1 MESIF
6 VPYVKDFIFEEV
18 QKRNFEKSVI
28 LDSWSNLLNHNIISQ
43 QNDTE
48 NNEYILNRN
57 VIDYES
63 NDDCEN
69 KIIEL
74 MKRYYVKS
82 HNNPCLHKAN
92 SCDKNDVYY
101 SIMLECQKTK
111 TFQMINQI
119 FKILGINLFSKEV
132 LCPTN
137 NKKIFFLVSQNMQD
151 LTSQNCERILNDLGE
166 YLQIFVFTSQYEKK
180 NKNKSILFNAKMDEV
195 FSYISHYLN
204 ESKAGNSCKIPMA
217 IFLANPSQLTK
228 MNNLLEFVENQ
239 NNQLCEN
246 DESFQSYIFF
256 DEADQTYPLGRE
268 ILLKN
273 IFDNNIYETFKV
285 IRPLKSIN
293 KVYWI
298 SATQEE
304 MVLTY
309 PECAISKQ
317 ALIQFQNGVIEN
329 HYSIL
334 DESAIIHS
342 QVQPKDMEHNDYL
355 LQIVEN
361 NRSHFFDKMSND
373 KYRKIIGMSNVD
385 NNKQKALAR
394 TLNSMGANVILLNQ
408 SGVFLY
414 KINNE
419 VSENEVSNEVSE
431 SNDSNELSESN
442 DSNELSESN
451 DSNEVSESN
460 DSNEVSESNDSNEV
474 SEDSYAIKL
483 DDPIIKSRNAL
494 IAKVYNETYVE
505 LQNAPLFILGN
516 RKVDR
521 GLTFHYAPISEDSYS
536 FILTDLIMGRIP
548 NWKRAVQAI
557 GRGNGVIKHHRDFIG
572 TIDYWVDPIT
582 IENVKRHCKMMND
595 PLLINCDP
603 SFSVSEIVQILNEK
617 YPDITEE
624 NVNKRGARNKYVYTF
639 SESYNSFNE
648 LYKKYEEKK
657 FRKTFVMINGFY
669 ISTRLKKHFQVSK
682 KEELNENHIIT
693 KEILETI
700 QWNKVL
706 YGKDMEYVVI
716 PYYENINS
724 KVQWIAIMKEN
735 SNKFDDSNESNE
747 NIFD

>member
-1 MESIF
+1 M
-6 VPYVKDFIFEEV
+6 PCVKDFIFKEV
-18 QKRNFEKSVI
+18 KKRNFEEYVI
-28 LDSWSNLLNHNIISQ
+28 LNAWSNLLNHNIISIED
-43 QNDTE
+43 NIK
-48 NNEYILNRN
+48 NIYILNRN
-57 VIDYES
+57 VIDYEC

-74 MKRYYVKS
+74 MKR
-82 HNNPCLHKAN
+82 
-92 SCDKNDVYY
+92 DKNDVYY

-111 TFQMINQI
+111 TFQMINHI

-132 LCPTN
+132 LCPSD

-180 NKNKSILFNAKMDEV
+180 NKNKSIIFNAKIDEV

-204 ESKAGNSCKIPMA
+204 KDTDSCKIPMV

-228 MNNLLEFVENQ
+228 MNNLLEFVEIR
-239 NNQLCEN
+239 NNQLSE
-246 DESFQSYIFF
+246 ESFQSYIFF
-256 DEADQTYPLGRE
+256 DEADQTYPLARQ
-268 ILLKN
+268 ILLN
-273 IFDNNIYETFKV
+273 SIFNNYVYETFKV
-285 IRPLKSIN
+285 IRPLNSIN

-304 MVLTY
+304 MVLAY

-317 ALIQFQNGVIEN
+317 AFIQFQNGVIEN

-342 QVQPKDMEHNDYL
+342 QVQSKDMEHNNYL

-361 NRSHFFDKMSND
+361 NRSHFFDKMSNN
-373 KYRKIIGMSNVD
+373 KYRKIIGMTNVD

-408 SGVFLY
+408 SGLFLY
-414 KINNE
+414 KVNNE
-419 VSENEVSNEVSE
+419 LSE
-431 SNDSNELSESN
+431 SIDSNELSESI
-442 DSNELSESN
+442 DSKE
-451 DSNEVSESN
+451 EVLET
-460 DSNEVSESNDSNEV
+460 DL
-474 SEDSYAIKL
+474 YAIKL
-483 DDPIIKSRNAL
+483 DDLLIKSRNAL
-494 IAKVYNETYVE
+494 IAKVYNEIYVE

-595 PLLINCDP
+595 PLLISCDP

-617 YPDITEE
+617 YPDITKE
-624 NVNKRGARNKYVYTF
+624 NVNKRGARNKYEYNF

-657 FRKTFVMINGFY
+657 FRKTFVIINGYY
-669 ISTRLKKHFQVSK
+669 ISTRLKKHFNVTK
-682 KEELNENHIIT
+682 KEELNENHIVT
-693 KEILETI
+693 KEMLEI
-700 QWNKVL
+700 IAWNKIL

-716 PYYENINS
+716 PYYENVYS
-724 KVQWIAIMKEN
+724 KVQWIAIMKE
-735 SNKFDDSNESNE
+735 EC
-747 NIFD
+747 